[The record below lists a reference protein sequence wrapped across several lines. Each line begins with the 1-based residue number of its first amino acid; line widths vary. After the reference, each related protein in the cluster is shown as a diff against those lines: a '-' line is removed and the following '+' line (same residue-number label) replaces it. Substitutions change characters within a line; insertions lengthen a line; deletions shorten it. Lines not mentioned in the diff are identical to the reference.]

1 MFLTPQRCCL
11 ESKLSLSPFPFQLKD
26 VHRMPIKVASATQL
40 TGAREPKIPRQAGQ
54 NNAYKATASKEQLS
68 SVGAEVGEER
78 AWDVN
83 VG

>member
-1 MFLTPQRCCL
+1 
-11 ESKLSLSPFPFQLKD
+11 
-26 VHRMPIKVASATQL
+26 MPIKVASATQL

-68 SVGAEVGEER
+68 SVGAEVGEEQ

>member
-1 MFLTPQRCCL
+1 MFLTPLGCCL
-11 ESKLSLSPFPFQLKD
+11 ESKLSLFLFPFQLED

-40 TGAREPKIPRQAGQ
+40 TGARECKIPRQAGQ
-54 NNAYKATASKEQLS
+54 NNAYKVIASKEQLS

-78 AWDVN
+78 AWDVS